1 MRLGARNFS
10 TFNPVSDIDSFISLG
25 QVISLGYIR
34 ITTSIKWRC
43 SEVSWRFIRLCL
55 QHTLKKSN
63 LIHLLM
69 NGILKYEWKH
79 FLVSEAQ
86 EFHSE
91 GVSRRRVTTASVS
104 RYDFT
109 LTALT
114 HPRKI
119 TWNLTLWQ
127 HHARQ
132 IPGQKCVLI
141 AEYLIVAEKW
151 KKAVFTVK
159 KSPGVV

>member
-1 MRLGARNFS
+1 
-10 TFNPVSDIDSFISLG
+10 
-25 QVISLGYIR
+25 
-34 ITTSIKWRC
+34 
-43 SEVSWRFIRLCL
+43 
-55 QHTLKKSN
+55 
-63 LIHLLM
+63 M

-91 GVSRRRVTTASVS
+91 GVSRRRVTPATVS

-119 TWNLTLWQ
+119 AWDLTPWQ

-132 IPGQKCVLI
+132 IPGQKC
-141 AEYLIVAEKW
+141 AAIVGYRIVPEKW
-151 KKAVFTVK
+151 KKPQLLQLK
-159 KSPGVV
+159 NPQE